1 MSRIIGCN
9 SLHIAEVT
17 KDDAKGT
24 AWETPVSIPSLI
36 SISIKDQKEN
46 VTFYSD
52 DKIEQ
57 VIPAFSGKEVT
68 IELGYLTAE
77 VEAMISGNTYKN
89 GLYVQKADAVAKE
102 YALLFKAPLSR
113 GGERYCCLFKGVL
126 AKDESEYKGK
136 GESIESSTTKLTGVF
151 MPLLSNG
158 LVETKADST
167 DANLTQEVKT
177 LIANWFTQVPNVTNE
192 LTSDKAKG
200 SQVSQEVSAPKVEGD
215 LKGKQAPTKPEQKSE
230 KSQVESH

>member
-24 AWETPVSIPSLI
+24 TWGTPTAVPSLI
-36 SISIKDQKEN
+36 SISVKDQKEN

-52 DKIEQ
+52 DNIEQ
-57 VIPAFSGKEVT
+57 VIPAFSGKEVS

-77 VEAMISGNTYKN
+77 IEAMISGNTYKN
-89 GLYVQKADAVAKE
+89 GLYVQKSDAVAKE

-167 DANLTQEVKT
+167 DANISEAVRG
-177 LIANWFTQVPNVTNE
+177 LIGKWFTEVPQVTDE
-192 LTSDKAKG
+192 ILTDATHSA
-200 SQVSQEVSAPKVEGD
+200 VSAPKVE
-215 LKGKQAPTKPEQKSE
+215 KSS
-230 KSQVESH
+230 K